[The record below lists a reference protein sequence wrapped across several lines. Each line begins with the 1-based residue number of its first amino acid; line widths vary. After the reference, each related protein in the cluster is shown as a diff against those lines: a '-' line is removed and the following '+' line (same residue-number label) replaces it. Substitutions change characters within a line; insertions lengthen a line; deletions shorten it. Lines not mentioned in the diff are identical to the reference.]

1 MKTIIKTTMLS
12 VVLFISTTTIIK
24 AQRSV
29 QLAIMLDI
37 SGSMQGLINQA
48 QSQLWNI
55 VNTVA
60 KANCDGKVPSIE
72 IALYEYGNDGIGG
85 NKEPY
90 IRQISNFSKDL
101 DMISEQ
107 LFKLKTYGSVENCGA
122 VLQDGI
128 DNLQWNQ
135 NQDAIK
141 IIFIAGNE
149 IFTQGKV
156 DYKNACANAV
166 RKGIIINTIYC
177 GDCEQGVKEFWKDG
191 ADRGKGYYSCINTNA
206 QEVYIESPY
215 DDVIL
220 KYNDSLNTTYINYVD
235 KVILEKKKAEGYS
248 ESQTISMNYH
258 SKSNQ
263 SVQDSNAESF
273 SKGTMV
279 NRTVSKSNSSLYV
292 ANDWD
297 LVTNAMNNQVDWNT
311 IEKKSLPIE
320 YQNFSIEEL
329 KRIVEIKIRD
339 RKRFEKAIIDLNIK
353 REAYV
358 VEKKKEMNNGQE
370 NTLEKALTD
379 GVRKQIKD
387 RGCDFPNT

>member
-1 MKTIIKTTMLS
+1 MKTFIKTTLLT
-12 VVLFISTTTIIK
+12 VVFFISTTTIMQ

-29 QLAIMLDI
+29 QIALMLDI

-48 QSQLWNI
+48 KSQLWNI
-55 VNTVA
+55 VNMVA

-85 NKEPY
+85 NQAPY

-107 LFKLKTYGSVENCGA
+107 LFKLKTIGSVENCGA
-122 VLQDGI
+122 ALQDGI

-149 IFTQGKV
+149 IFTQGNV
-156 DYKNACANAV
+156 DYKNACADAV

-177 GDCEQGVKEFWKDG
+177 GDCEKGVKELWKDG

-206 QEVYIESPY
+206 KEVYIESPY
-215 DDVIL
+215 DNEIL
-220 KYNDSLNTTYINYVD
+220 KYNDSLNSTYINYVD
-235 KVILEKKKAEGYS
+235 KKIVEKKKAMGYS
-248 ESQTISMNYH
+248 ESEVIEQNNY

-263 SVQDSNAESF
+263 SVQDNNAESF

-297 LVTNAMNNQVDWNT
+297 LVTNAMNNQVEWST
-311 IEKKSLPIE
+311 IQMKSLPLE
-320 YQNFSIEEL
+320 YQNYSIDEL
-329 KRIVEIKIRD
+329 KRIVELKISE
-339 RKRFEKAIIDLNIK
+339 RKRFEKAIIDLNIQ
-353 REAYV
+353 RESYI

-370 NTLEKALTD
+370 NTLEKALTY
-379 GVRKQIKD
+379 GVRKQIID
-387 RGCDFPNT
+387 RGCDFPNS

>member
-1 MKTIIKTTMLS
+1 MKTIIKTA
-12 VVLFISTTTIIK
+12 FITLIVSISAQTIVYT
-24 AQRSV
+24 QRSV
-29 QLAIMLDI
+29 QIAIMLDI
-37 SGSMQGLINQA
+37 SGSMQGLIKQA

-72 IALYEYGNDGIGG
+72 IALYEYGNDGIKGQSAPFI
-85 NKEPY
+85 K
-90 IRQISNFSKDL
+90 QISNFSKDL

-107 LFKLKTYGSVENCGA
+107 LFKLKTIGSVENCGA
-122 VLQDGI
+122 VIQDGI

-135 NQDAIK
+135 SPNAIK

-149 IFTQGKV
+149 IFTQGSV

-166 RKGIIINTIYC
+166 RKGIIVNTIYC

-215 DDVIL
+215 DNEIL
-220 KYNDSLNTTYINYVD
+220 KYNDSLNSTYINYVD
-235 KVILEKKKAEGYS
+235 KVILEKKKSEGYS
-248 ESQTISMNYH
+248 ASEAISMNNY

-263 SVQDSNAESF
+263 TVQDSNAESF
-273 SKGTMV
+273 SKGTMI
-279 NRTVSKSNSSLYV
+279 NRTVSKSNSSLYI

-297 LVTNAMNNQVDWNT
+297 LVTNAMNNQVDWSS
-311 IEKKSLPIE
+311 IEKKSLPLE
-320 YQNFSIEEL
+320 YQNYSIDEL
-329 KRIVEIKIRD
+329 KRIVELKIRD
-339 RKRFEKAIIDLNIK
+339 RKRFEKAIVDLNIQ

-379 GVRKQIKD
+379 GVKKQIQE
-387 RGCDFPNT
+387 RGCVFLNS